1 MLGPHAC
8 DSAVTDI
15 DTGRGF
21 TRIVAVAELYSI
33 TLSICISAYE
43 ITTCVYYRQVYDIHT
58 RYMCVHTVQY
68 NMK

>member
-15 DTGRGF
+15 YTGRGF

-33 TLSICISAYE
+33 TLNVRIRAYK
-43 ITTCVYYRQVYDIHT
+43 ITVYI
-58 RYMCVHTVQY
+58 RYMAQMH
-68 NMK
+68 ML